1 MVFSTLFGGELGV
14 EKAQF
19 LLEKYEALP
28 ELKNPTESRIE
39 TLGKFMKDTSH
50 MKDIENISAVIK
62 IIPTTQS

>member
-1 MVFSTLFGGELGV
+1 MVFSTLFGGGLGV

-28 ELKNPTESRIE
+28 ELKNLTESRIE
-39 TLGKFMKDTSH
+39 TLEKFMKDTSH